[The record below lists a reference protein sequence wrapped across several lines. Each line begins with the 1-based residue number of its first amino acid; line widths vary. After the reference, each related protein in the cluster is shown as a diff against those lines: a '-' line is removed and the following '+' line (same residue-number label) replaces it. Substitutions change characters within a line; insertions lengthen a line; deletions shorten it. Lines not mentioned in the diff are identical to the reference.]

1 MQQIKPTIIAMLCL
15 LLASCSSQRPMAT
28 VDYVDIQ
35 RFMGDWYVI
44 ANIPTFLEKG
54 AHNPIESYQLE
65 ADGTIATT
73 FSFNADSFDGEK
85 KTYHPRGFI
94 KNTQTNAEWGM
105 QFLWPIKADYRIVYL
120 DVDYQYTVVGRNN
133 RDYVWIMARSPI
145 ISVQKYTELEKFVAA
160 LGYNP
165 ELLEK
170 APHQIAGAI
179 KQAEVKKRIKK

>member
-1 MQQIKPTIIAMLCL
+1 MMQQAKLVIIAMLFL
-15 LLASCSSQRPMAT
+15 LLAGCSSQRPMAT

-54 AHNPIESYQLE
+54 AHNPVESYRLDE
-65 ADGTIATT
+65 DGTIATT

-85 KTYHPRGFI
+85 KIYRPRGFI
-94 KNTQTNAEWGM
+94 KNTQTDAEWGM

-120 DVDYQYTVVGRNN
+120 DTNYQYTVIGRNN
-133 RDYVWIMARSPI
+133 RDFVWIMARNPE
-145 ISVQKYTELEKFVAA
+145 ISAQKYTELENFVAS

-165 ELLEK
+165 QLLEK
-170 APHQIAGAI
+170 APHLVTGAN
-179 KQAEVKKRIKK
+179 KNQK